1 MTAPR
6 HPGPQQQQQAP
17 DALDAQAQAWVRRLA
32 SGAARPR
39 DARALKHWCGISEAH
54 AQAFQKAHRQW
65 RELLPAATLAGHAD
79 PELAR
84 LRALGN
90 TAARPLPRRMFL
102 GGAVAASVAVV
113 GVALVRPPMGLWPS
127 VQALQADFRTGV
139 GEQRKL
145 ALTPSVT
152 VEMNTRS
159 SLGVRAANGQPQGI
173 DLVDGEVSVDALRAA
188 QPFTVV
194 AGDGRVSATDA
205 RFEVRR
211 LAEGTCVT
219 CIEGEVRVATG
230 GSEVALMPS
239 QQVVYDRLALG
250 PVRQIDAAELSP
262 WREGILSFRKT
273 ALTQVV
279 AEINRYRP
287 GRVVLL
293 ARALGDR
300 PVSGRF
306 HIGDLDKAIAQIQ
319 RLFRLEATSLPGAI
333 VLLS

>member
-1 MTAPR
+1 MTVPR
-6 HPGPQQQQQAP
+6 DPGPRQQAP

-39 DARALKHWCGISEAH
+39 DARALKHWCAISEAH
-54 AQAFQKAHRQW
+54 AQAFRKAHRQW
-65 RELLPAATLAGHAD
+65 RELLPAATLASHAD

-84 LRALGN
+84 LRTMGN
-90 TAARPLPRRMFL
+90 TAALPLPRRMFL
-102 GGAVAASVAVV
+102 GGAVAASAAAI
-113 GVALVRPPMGLWPS
+113 GVALVRPPLDLWPS

-145 ALTPSVT
+145 ALTPTVT

-173 DLVDGEVSVDALRAA
+173 DLIDGEVSVNALRAA

-194 AGDGRVSATDA
+194 ASEGRVSATDA

-211 LAEGTCVT
+211 LAEGICVT
-219 CIEGEVRVATG
+219 CIEGQVRVATG
-230 GSEVALMPS
+230 GSDIALMPS
-239 QQVVYDRLALG
+239 QQVVYDRLAMG
-250 PVRQIDAAELSP
+250 AVRQIDAAELSP

-293 ARALGDR
+293 ARSLGDR

-319 RLFRLEATSLPGAI
+319 RLFRLDATSLPGAI
-333 VLLS
+333 VVLS